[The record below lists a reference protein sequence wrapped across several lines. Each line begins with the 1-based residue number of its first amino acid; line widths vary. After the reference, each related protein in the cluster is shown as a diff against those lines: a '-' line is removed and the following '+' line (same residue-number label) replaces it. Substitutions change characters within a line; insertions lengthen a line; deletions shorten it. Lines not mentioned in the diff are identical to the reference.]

1 MTDRD
6 DYPNDPYR
14 GRAARGYD
22 YDPLSDPLPAQ
33 PPPRGRRARGEP
45 EAWSQQPAADQGHQE
60 PRRGR
65 RHRPEQPEPG
75 GEPPRRSG
83 AADALRGGRAARTGG
98 GPPEQQA
105 PAQDALA
112 ALAGL
117 GGGPSAAQNRPAD
130 APANGAS
137 PWNGAPAEH
146 DPAEEAE
153 PRPRRG
159 RRQRSEAPDP
169 GPQDSEERSSGRR
182 SRRRARREQSS
193 GGGFLSEV
201 PDETD
206 AFDNGN
212 FPGVHTSA
220 DSGNFSRVKEED
232 EEDTPPRHRSR
243 RRRKAEDSGSMP
255 AQEPWDGD
263 AHDADALDSGAFAAT
278 GPDPETEPEE
288 ERRPRRSSG
297 RSRRARRAAG
307 PEAGAAHAAEPDQE
321 EEPEEKPR
329 SRRRGRGR
337 RRPRRREAPVE
348 PEPAE
353 EPAEAEEEES
363 EDDEDHEPGLADIA
377 EAYGGSRSS
386 RRKLKEAQ
394 RRAQNKGRQGKKAKG
409 GKRGKNRMGLA
420 AAVLVLVITAGGFG
434 VARLYVFPA
443 DHEGEGSG
451 EVSFVIEEGD
461 SGATVAENLA
471 DANVVASKRAFTNA
485 LAAVPDQD
493 LTPGTYRLAEEMS
506 GEHAVE
512 ALFDSENR
520 LGGRVSIPEGLRA
533 ERIMASIAEQTAI
546 SEADLQEAY
555 EQTEELDLPDYATE
569 GPEGYLFPSTYRF
582 EPDAEA
588 LSVLK
593 TMVTQ
598 YRQTVE
604 EIDLESRAEEAGYDP
619 NEIMAIA
626 SIVQAESGSAEDM
639 PKISRVVH
647 NRLDI
652 DMPLQMDSTCFYAID
667 DYGIA
672 LDNDQLAECEA
683 DTSGFDTYYSTGLI
697 PGPFVAP
704 GVDAIE
710 AALDPEEGDWLYFV
724 ATDPENG
731 VTEFTDSHEEFE
743 ELKARFQENWGGG
756 E

>member
-14 GRAARGYD
+14 GHAARGHD
-22 YDPLSDPLPAQ
+22 HDPLSDPLPAH
-33 PPPRGRRARGEP
+33 PPPRGRRARREP
-45 EAWSQQPAADQGHQE
+45 EEWPQQPEAFQEHQE

-65 RHRPEQPEPG
+65 RHRPENPGPG

-98 GPPEQQA
+98 ERPENQA

-117 GGGPSAAQNRPAD
+117 GSDPSSPQ
-130 APANGAS
+130 APSTDGCSSGAS
-137 PWNGAPAEH
+137 PWNGAPAEQA
-146 DPAEEAE
+146 PAETDG

-159 RRQRSEAPDP
+159 RRHRAETSES
-169 GPQDSEERSSGRR
+169 GPQDVEEQPSGRR
-182 SRRRARREQSS
+182 SRRRARRDQNSE
-193 GGGFLSEV
+193 GGFLSEV
-201 PDETD
+201 PDETE
-206 AFDNGN
+206 AFDSGN

-220 DSGNFSRVKEED
+220 DSGVFPRVEEEGED
-232 EEDTPPRHRSR
+232 EAPRRPRSR
-243 RRRKAEDSGSMP
+243 RRRRAEDSGAMP
-255 AQEPWDGD
+255 APDPGD
-263 AHDADALDSGAFAAT
+263 SGAHDAEALHSGAFAAAGT
-278 GPDPETEPEE
+278 EPGPEPEE
-288 ERRPRRSSG
+288 EARPRG
-297 RSRRARRAAG
+297 RSRRARRAAEQ
-307 PEAGAAHAAEPDQE
+307 EAGTARAAEPEQE
-321 EEPEEKPR
+321 DGTEEAPR

-337 RRPRRREAPVE
+337 RRSRRKVTPVE
-348 PEPAE
+348 PEPA
-353 EPAEAEEEES
+353 AETTGSEEEEP
-363 EDDEDHEPGLADIA
+363 EEDEDYEPGLADIA
-377 EAYGGSRSS
+377 EAYGGSRKS

-394 RRAQNKGRQGKKAKG
+394 RRAQNKGKKTKG
-409 GKRGKNRMGLA
+409 GKRGRGRMGLV
-420 AAVLVLVITAGGFG
+420 AVALVLVIAGGGFG

-443 DHEGEGSG
+443 DHEGEGAG
-451 EVSFVIEEGD
+451 EVTFVIEEGD

-485 LAAVPDQD
+485 LSAAADQN

-506 GEHAVE
+506 AEHALD

-520 LGGRVSIPEGLRA
+520 LGGRVSIREGLRA
-533 ERIMASIAEQTAI
+533 ERIMASIAEQTAL
-546 SEADLQEAY
+546 SESELQAAY
-555 EQTEELDLPDYATE
+555 GQTEELNLPDYATE

-582 EPDAEA
+582 EPGTEA

-598 YRQTVE
+598 YRQTAE
-604 EIDLESRAEEAGYDP
+604 EIDIEGRAAEIGYDP
-619 NEIMAIA
+619 NEVMAIA
-626 SIVQAESGSAEDM
+626 SIVQAESGNAEDM

-667 DYGIA
+667 AYGIA
-672 LDNDQLAECEA
+672 LDSDQLAECEA

-704 GVDAIE
+704 GEDAIE
-710 AALDPEEGDWLYFV
+710 AALDPDEGDWLYFV

-731 VTEFTDSHEEFE
+731 VTEFTESHEEFE
-743 ELKARFQENWGGG
+743 ELKARFQENWEG
-756 E
+756 EE

>member
-45 EAWSQQPAADQGHQE
+45 ETRPQQSAADQAYQE

-65 RHRPEQPEPG
+65 RHRPEEPEPG

-98 GPPEQQA
+98 RPPEHQA

-117 GGGPSAAQNRPAD
+117 GGEPSAAQNRHAD
-130 APANGAS
+130 ASANGSS

-159 RRQRSEAPDP
+159 RRKQAEAADP
-169 GPQDSEERSSGRR
+169 GPQDFEERSSGRR

-206 AFDNGN
+206 AFDSGN

-220 DSGNFSRVKEED
+220 DSGSFSRVKDEDED
-232 EEDTPPRHRSR
+232 EEDSSPRPRSR
-243 RRRKAEDSGSMP
+243 RRRKAADSGSMP
-255 AQEPWDGD
+255 AQEPQDSG
-263 AHDADALDSGAFAAT
+263 AHDTDTPDSGAFAAA
-278 GPDPETEPEE
+278 GPDPEEE
-288 ERRPRRSSG
+288 SRPRRSSG
-297 RSRRARRAAG
+297 RSRRARRAAEQ
-307 PEAGAAHAAEPDQE
+307 EAGAGHAAEPDQE
-321 EEPEEKPR
+321 GSEEEPR

-337 RRPRRREAPVE
+337 RRSSRREAPVE
-348 PEPAE
+348 PDPAE
-353 EPAEAEEEES
+353 EPAEAEEEEPGEA
-363 EDDEDHEPGLADIA
+363 EDYEPGLADIA
-377 EAYGGSRSS
+377 EAYGGSRRS
-386 RRKLKEAQ
+386 RRKLKAAQ
-394 RRAQNKGRQGKKAKG
+394 RRAQNKGKQGKKGKG
-409 GKRGKNRMGLA
+409 GKRGKSRMGLA
-420 AAVLVLVITAGGFG
+420 AAVLVLVIAGGGFG

-647 NRLDI
+647 NRLDV

-672 LDNDQLAECEA
+672 LDDDQLAECEA

-710 AALDPEEGDWLYFV
+710 AALEPEEGDWLYFV

-731 VTEFTDSHEEFE
+731 VTEFTDSHDEFE
-743 ELKARFQENWGGG
+743 DLKARFQENWGGG